1 MKKILASL
9 LAGAMLV
16 SMAACGGSS
25 ASSSSAAPA
34 PAESKA
40 SEPAPSDAAPAGD
53 SSAAPEA
60 AGGENKAEG
69 AYIAVVSK
77 GFQHQFWQVVK
88 KGADDAAAAYGVEIT
103 FDGPPTESDIAIQ
116 VDMLKSALDKKPAAV
131 CLAALDP
138 DAVKEQLDA
147 CVANNIPVVGF
158 DSGVPGVDSI
168 YATAATDN
176 NAAAAVAADNLFQ
189 NETFKAKFDAATA
202 EAPIKVGVLSQD
214 ATSASII
221 GRTAGFIDK
230 LVELA
235 GADNASVSG
244 HDKYKIDNA
253 SAKLQIV
260 VNVPATTSA
269 ADQKTGAEALLGEG
283 LAAIYGSNE
292 NAAGGILSATNDG
305 NDFAPEGKFKD
316 TVAIGF
322 DAGKTQRTA
331 VENGWFYGAVTQ
343 DPYSIGYKAV
353 ELAVKAINGE
363 AAPEGGIVD
372 TGAKWYNAE
381 ALKDE
386 SISQLVYE

>member
-16 SMAACGGSS
+16 SMAACGGST
-25 ASSSSAAPA
+25 ASSSAPAPA
-34 PAESKA
+34 PAET
-40 SEPAPSDAAPAGD
+40 SEPASAAPSEAAPASD
-53 SSAAPEA
+53 AAAPEA
-60 AGGENKAEG
+60 AGDTAVDG
-69 AYIAVVSK
+69 AYIAIVSK

-88 KGADDAAAAYGVEIT
+88 KGADDAAAEFGVEIS
-103 FDGPPTESDIAIQ
+103 FDGPPTESDIAAQ
-116 VDMLKSALDKKPAAV
+116 VDMLKGALDKKPAAV

-138 DAVKEQLDA
+138 DSVKEQLDA
-147 CVANNIPVVGF
+147 CVANNIPVIGF

-176 NAAAAVAADNLFQ
+176 NAAAAIAADELFK
-189 NETFKAKFDAATA
+189 NADFKAKFDAATP

-221 GRTAGFIDK
+221 GRTEGFINK
-230 LVELA
+230 FVELA
-235 GADNASVSG
+235 GDENVSVSG
-244 HDKYKIDNA
+244 HDKYKKDAA
-253 SAKLQIV
+253 SPKVQVL

-269 ADQKTGAEALLGEG
+269 ADQKSGAEALLGEG
-283 LAAIYGSNE
+283 LTAIYGSNE
-292 NAAGGILSATNDG
+292 NAAGGILAASNDG
-305 NDFAPEGKFKD
+305 SDFAKDTGKFKD
-316 TVAIGF
+316 TIAVGF

-353 ELAVKAINGE
+353 ELAVAAIKGTP
-363 AAPEGGIVD
+363 APDGGIVD

-381 ALKDE
+381 KLQDE

>member
-9 LAGAMLV
+9 LAGALLV
-16 SMAACGGSS
+16 SMTACGGGSTP
-25 ASSSSAAPA
+25 SSSAAPA
-34 PAESKA
+34 PSSEAAPAPSESA
-40 SEPAPSDAAPAGD
+40 PADAAPSDAAAPA
-53 SSAAPEA
+53 AEN
-60 AGGENKAEG
+60 GEKP
-69 AYIAVVSK
+69 YIAVVSK
-77 GFQHQFWQVVK
+77 GFQHQFWQVVN
-88 KGADDAAAAYGVEIT
+88 KGAQAAADELGVEIT

-138 DAVKEQLDA
+138 DSVKEQLDA
-147 CVANNIPVVGF
+147 CKASNIPVIGF
-158 DSGVPGVDSI
+158 DSGVPGVEI

-176 NAAAAVAADNLFQ
+176 EAAAAIAADELFK
-189 NETFKAKFDAATA
+189 NADFKAKFDAATP

-221 GRTAGFIDK
+221 GRTVGFINK
-230 LVELA
+230 FVELA
-235 GADNASVSG
+235 GDENVSVSG
-244 HDKYKIDNA
+244 HDKYKKDAA
-253 SAKLQIV
+253 SAKVQVV

-305 NDFAPEGKFKD
+305 SDFAKDTGKYKD
-316 TVAIGF
+316 TVALGF

-331 VENGWFYGAVTQ
+331 VTNGWFYGAVTQ
-343 DPYSIGYKAV
+343 DPYAIGYQAVKLAV
-353 ELAVKAINGE
+353 EALNG
-363 AAPEGGIVD
+363 GTGDNKIVD

-381 ALKDE
+381 NLSDP
-386 SISQLVYE
+386 SISELVYE